1 MKLKKIFK
9 HYILRESIKEIEMN
23 RILDK
28 IFKKSKL
35 SKKEV
40 GFLNLYN
47 ETQAVEDDK
56 DFMLISKNF
65 VVKKVNDL
73 IKIGKKVICDL
84 HDRDGKIGIQ
94 ILFIEDDI
102 NDESSIVRMKNDQFH
117 KLHDKF
123 LYNLIYNIKRNE
135 YSLQEQDEFFEKI
148 EVNDN

>member
-84 HDRDGKIGIQ
+84 HDRDGKIGLEI
-94 ILFIEDDI
+94 IDVI
-102 NDESSIVRMKNDQFH
+102 NDYEDELSTLILKGDVKHD
-117 KLHDKF
+117 LHDKF
-123 LYNLIYNIKRNE
+123 LYNLIYNLKKDY
-135 YSLQEQDEFFEKI
+135 YSLEEQDEYFEKI
-148 EVNDN
+148 EANND